1 MKYSKEFHE
10 YWKQLCN
17 AIEVPTARFPTLDT
31 VETLLTEIERLQEV
45 ETHLTKNIHV
55 LMQLNDQLQSER
67 RWIPFSEQRP
77 PVSGED
83 YVARVYKG
91 LSYWYPLPLPPE
103 VDE

>member
-17 AIEVPTARFPTLDT
+17 AIEIQTAKFPTLDT

-55 LMQLNDQLQSER
+55 LMQLIECSQSER
-67 RWIPFSEQRP
+67 GWPQELARHGLVVPADLLFRESE
-77 PVSGED
+77 EE
-83 YVARVYKG
+83 K
-91 LSYWYPLPLPPE
+91 
-103 VDE
+103 